1 MQLTII
7 VATSV
12 VLLWGVGYFV
22 YGKWLDRKIVQPDPN
37 KVTTAVRM
45 HGKDPVNFTPV
56 NKWVLYAYSFPS
68 IAAIGPIYG
77 PTFGAMWGWLP
88 IILYIVI
95 GNIFLGTV
103 QDYLSLALSER
114 HGAATM
120 MKVASEE
127 ISPRVSRP
135 FYFVYLFGII
145 SVGFYPM
152 LGMLMEAYPMTGTVT
167 ILFLFISILF
177 GLMVSK
183 TRIDRRISTI
193 VCLALSGLAFYVAW
207 LFPIS
212 LPSWGWIIVMQLYA
226 FIGALLPWNMLIE
239 PRQHLTVYYLWGL
252 MILGFIAVIVNPLSL
267 GAGFPMFQWIPT
279 IPAYGPLW
287 PMLFSTCLC
296 GALSVHPLIHS
307 TQTVRMLSNEKHML
321 LAGYGA
327 MSSEGT
333 QALLVLAAVLHLPYT
348 LYSELVKT
356 AGPLGTFTYGFGDI
370 LTAIG
375 IPLELGIILGGFWC
389 VTFVADMDA
398 GRKSYAITLAEAF
411 KWDISKWKYN
421 ILANGIHLVVQTV
434 LCFVFSLAFLVGSF
448 GGINRG
454 YAALFAYSFLMWLL
468 KKKKPTWFIWPHIIF
483 LLPTSL
489 GVCIY
494 LIYRDVIGLL
504 PKLGTPG
511 LTLTV
516 IGDAVGAIGVS
527 LIMTSIFV
535 YITWE
540 WWKAYRREK
549 STQSNS
555 ASAIVA
561 E

>member
-1 MQLTII
+1 
-7 VATSV
+7 
-12 VLLWGVGYFV
+12 
-22 YGKWLDRKIVQPDPN
+22 
-37 KVTTAVRM
+37 
-45 HGKDPVNFTPV
+45 
-56 NKWVLYAYSFPS
+56 
-68 IAAIGPIYG
+68 
-77 PTFGAMWGWLP
+77 MWGWLP
-88 IILYIVI
+88 IMLYILI
-95 GNIFLGTV
+95 GNVFLGTV
-103 QDYLSLALSER
+103 QDYLSLVLSER
-114 HGAATM
+114 HDAATM

-127 ISPRVSRP
+127 ISPKVARP

-152 LGMLMEAYPMTGTVT
+152 LGMLMQAYPMTGTVT

-183 TRIDRRISTI
+183 MRIDRRISTI

-226 FIGALLPWNMLIE
+226 FIGALLPWDMLIE

-252 MILGFIAVIVNPLSL
+252 MILGFIALIIKPLSL
-267 GAGFPMFQWIPT
+267 GAGFPMFQFTPT

-348 LYSELVKT
+348 VYSELVKT

-370 LTAIG
+370 LTAVG

-421 ILANGIHLVVQTV
+421 ILANGIHLVVQTI

-468 KKKKPTWFIWPHIIF
+468 KDKKPTWFIWPHIIF

-489 GVCIY
+489 GVCFY

-504 PKLGTPG
+504 PKIGTPD
-511 LTLTV
+511 LTMTV
-516 IGDAVGAIGVS
+516 LGDAIGAIAVS
-527 LIMTSIFV
+527 VIMTAVFL

-540 WWKAYRREK
+540 WWKAYQREK
-549 STQSNS
+549 SAQRNS
-555 ASAIVA
+555 VGAIVA